1 MEHFDLIVIG
11 SGSGDSVIGRRPRDW
26 KVALVDDAAVGFGG
40 TCLNVGCIP
49 SKMFVYTAGL
59 AEAAGGAGE
68 FGLGLPAPTVRW
80 QDIRKRVFDRIDRHS
95 AEGLH
100 HRRAGGPNL
109 TLFEGEARFT
119 GPKTLLVAGGET
131 ISADRV
137 VIAAGSRPIVPDV
150 PGLADAGFLTN
161 ETVMRVEKLPERLII
176 LGAGSIAAEFAH
188 VFSALGVHITV
199 IARSGGMLRREDR
212 DVSGLFTDIARRKW
226 DLRERREATRVE
238 RDGAVVRVHVQGPDG
253 DGNGDGGGGE
263 VVEGDELLVAV
274 GRRSNADRLDLPAA
288 GVATHPDGR
297 IEVDGRQR
305 TNVPGVF
312 ALGDVSSEYQLKHV
326 ANHEARVVA
335 HNLAHPDQPI
345 EADHRF
351 VPHAVFTS
359 PEIASVGL
367 TEQRAQADGVPY
379 AVGRRDYKAVAYGWA
394 MNDPEGFAKVL
405 ADPETGRLLGAHIIG
420 PQASVLI
427 QPLIQAM
434 SLGEDAL
441 TVARGQYWIHPAMSE
456 LVENALLDLPLRTG

>member
-1 MEHFDLIVIG
+1 MRHFDLVVIG
-11 SGSGDSVIGRRPRDW
+11 SGSGDSVVAGRPREW

-49 SKMFVYTAGL
+49 TKMFVYTADL
-59 AEAAGGAGE
+59 AEMAGE
-68 FGLGLPAPTVRW
+68 AKAFGLDVPAPAVRW
-80 QDIRKRVFDRIDRHS
+80 QDIRRRVFDRVDRHS

-100 HRRAGGPNL
+100 RRRAGGPDL
-109 TLFEGEARFT
+109 VLFEGEARFT
-119 GPKTLLVAGGET
+119 GPKTLRVVGGET
-131 ISADRV
+131 ISADRF

-161 ETVMRVEKLPERLII
+161 ETVMRFDKLPERMVI
-176 LGAGSIAAEFAH
+176 LGAGAIAAEFAH

-199 IARSGGMLRREDR
+199 IARSGGMLIREDG
-212 DVSGLFTDIARRKW
+212 DVSQLFSDLARRKW
-226 DLRERREATRVE
+226 DLRERRQATRVE
-238 RDGAVVRVHVQGPDG
+238 RDGATVRVHLRGP
-253 DGNGDGGGGE
+253 GGAE

-274 GRRSNADRLDLPAA
+274 GRRSNADRLNLSAA

-297 IEVDGRQR
+297 IEVDRRQR
-305 TNVPGVF
+305 TNAPGIF

-335 HNLAHPDQPI
+335 HNLARPDLPI

-359 PEIASVGL
+359 PQIASVGL
-367 TEQRAQADGVPY
+367 TEQRARADGVPY
-379 AVGRRDYKAVAYGWA
+379 VVGRRDYAGIAYGWA
-394 MNDPEGFAKVL
+394 MNDPEGFAKIL
-405 ADPETGRLLGAHIIG
+405 ADPRTGRLLGAHIIG

-434 SLGEDAL
+434 SLGQDAL
-441 TVARGQYWIHPAMSE
+441 SVARGQYWIHPAMSE
-456 LVENALLDLPLRTG
+456 LVENALLDLAL

>member
-1 MEHFDLIVIG
+1 MKHFDLVVIG
-11 SGSGDSVIGRRPRDW
+11 SGSGDSVVSGRPRDW

-59 AEAAGGAGE
+59 AEAAGEAKE
-68 FGLGLPAPTVRW
+68 FGLDLPAPAVRW
-80 QDIRKRVFDRIDRHS
+80 QDIRDRVFGRVDRHS

-100 HRRAGGPNL
+100 RRRAGGPNL
-109 TLFEGEARFT
+109 TLFEGGARFT

-131 ISADRV
+131 ISADRF

-150 PGLADAGFLTN
+150 PGLPAAGFLTN

-176 LGAGSIAAEFAH
+176 LGAGAIAAEFGH
-188 VFSALGVHITV
+188 VFSALGVHVTV
-199 IARSGGMLRREDR
+199 IARSGGMLTREDA
-212 DVSGLFTDIARRKW
+212 DVSRLFTDIAGRKW

-238 RDGAVVRVHVQGPDG
+238 RDGTVVRVHLKGPS
-253 DGNGDGGGGE
+253 GGE

-274 GRRSNADRLDLPAA
+274 GRRSNADRLDLPAT
-288 GVATHPDGR
+288 GVAMHPDGR
-297 IEVDGRQR
+297 IEVDRWQR

-335 HNLAHPDQPI
+335 HNVSHPDQPI

-359 PEIASVGL
+359 PQIASVGL
-367 TEQRAQADGVPY
+367 TEQRAQADGIPY
-379 AVGRRDYKAVAYGWA
+379 VVGRRDYKGIAYGWA
-394 MNDPEGFAKVL
+394 MNDPEGFAKIL
-405 ADPETGRLLGAHIIG
+405 ADPHTGRLLGAHIIG

-434 SLGEDAL
+434 SLGQDAL

-456 LVENALLDLPLRTG
+456 LVENALLDLPPRTG